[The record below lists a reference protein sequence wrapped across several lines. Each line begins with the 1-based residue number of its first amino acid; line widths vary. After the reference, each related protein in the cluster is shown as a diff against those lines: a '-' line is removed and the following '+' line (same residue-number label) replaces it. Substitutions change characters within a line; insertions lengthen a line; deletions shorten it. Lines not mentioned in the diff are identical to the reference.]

1 MSSVTAPPAISSI
14 VAKVSS
20 AKVKWNLWT
29 KTKKKWDQLNKLETF
44 DFVLTDRVVSRIY
57 RLEEKSRVGEGHELP
72 VGTGVAEMQ
81 SGAFLRHKF
90 EKCYSVCTDF
100 VTSGRF
106 FQYSYLYTE
115 MITIFLRGKL
125 GILGGKLLPLKY
137 PR

>member
-72 VGTGVAEMQ
+72 GGAGVAEMQ
-81 SGAFLRHKF
+81 SGEIETQFWEMLQCVHWLRHF
-90 EKCYSVCTDF
+90 WMILPIQF
-100 VTSGRF
+100 VI
-106 FQYSYLYTE
+106 YWNDNN
-115 MITIFLRGKL
+115 IFAGEA
-125 GILGGKLLPLKY
+125 GHFVGEASTPQIP
-137 PR
+137 